1 MNDGMASRRAR
12 AVALGIQVVMR
23 RAAWGDPEAL
33 ARRARRLF
41 GAPNPLGWLR
51 TRGVRIEGV
60 TNGIVSGEWLSI
72 AGPQRGTILYL
83 HGGGY
88 VAGSPATHRPITAA
102 LARLAAR
109 RVFALD
115 YRLAPEH
122 RFPAALDDAV
132 AAYRWLLDQ
141 GVTPASLALAGDSAG
156 GGLVIATL
164 VKARDL
170 GWPLPSSA
178 VCFSPW
184 TDLAATGE
192 SLLTNNGRCV
202 MFRPE
207 NMREFAHVYLGPAS
221 PRDPHA
227 SPLYAGLAALPPL
240 LLQVSANEIL
250 LDDSRRLHARALAA
264 GTPST
269 LQIFDGLFHVWHLL
283 DGLVPESRT
292 ALHQAADFI
301 NTPGD
306 AGIRK
311 RTAL

>member
-1 MNDGMASRRAR
+1 MLLLDMPSWQAR
-12 AVALGIQVVMR
+12 GLALGIQVVMR
-23 RAAWGDPEAL
+23 RATWGDPEAL
-33 ARRARRLF
+33 AQRARRLF

-51 TRGVRIEGV
+51 TRGVRIDPVEEGV
-60 TNGIVSGEWLSI
+60 VRGEWLS
-72 AGPQRGTILYL
+72 AARSMRGTILYL

-102 LARLAAR
+102 LARLAER
-109 RVFALD
+109 RVFALS

-132 AAYRWLLDQ
+132 VAYRWLLEQ
-141 GVTPASLALAGDSAG
+141 GVTADSLALAGDSAG

-170 GWPLPSSA
+170 GLPLPTAA

-192 SLLTNNGRCV
+192 SLLTNNGRCA

-207 NMREFAHVYLGPAS
+207 NMGEFARVYLGSAS
-221 PRDPHA
+221 PRDPYA
-227 SPLYAGLAALPPL
+227 SPLYADLARLPPL
-240 LLQVSANEIL
+240 LLQVSSSEIL

-264 GTPST
+264 GTSST
-269 LQIFDGLFHVWHLL
+269 LQIFDGLFHVWQIL
-283 DGLVPESRT
+283 DGIVPESRK
-292 ALHQAADFI
+292 ALHQAAAFI
-301 NTPGD
+301 N
-306 AGIRK
+306 AHIK
-311 RTAL
+311 